1 MRKYLL
7 YLTRHLTLFKTLV
20 FSPTV
25 STLRDI
31 VHRRVPIISILL
43 PVTLRSERTENSLWD
58 DYFNRIPSDLPH
70 EFLPRTFRSLIYPRP
85 KTRDFSEVSDFRS
98 TFSLEG
104 GPASNDPIVNGI
116 FNKSFNIYHQEV
128 LSPSN
133 MRRIYLSTSMYVMG
147 HPDKSF
153 RKLRSLKRLFCSATY
168 EMCEQ
173 AKSNTN
179 TSPKLECLKEFSTEQ
194 TSLYLSYKCVQY
206 LQIFS

>member
-1 MRKYLL
+1 M
-7 YLTRHLTLFKTLV
+7 
-20 FSPTV
+20 
-25 STLRDI
+25 
-31 VHRRVPIISILL
+31 SILL
-43 PVTLRSERTENSLWD
+43 PVILCIERTENSLWD

-104 GPASNDPIVNGI
+104 GSASNDPIVNGI

-153 RKLRSLKRLFCSATY
+153 RKLRSLKRLFCSAMY

-173 AKSNTN
+173 AKNKINISQ
-179 TSPKLECLKEFSTEQ
+179 KLEFFKRCSRELI
-194 TSLYLSYKCVQY
+194 SLYLSFKCMQY
-206 LQIFS
+206 HKIFF